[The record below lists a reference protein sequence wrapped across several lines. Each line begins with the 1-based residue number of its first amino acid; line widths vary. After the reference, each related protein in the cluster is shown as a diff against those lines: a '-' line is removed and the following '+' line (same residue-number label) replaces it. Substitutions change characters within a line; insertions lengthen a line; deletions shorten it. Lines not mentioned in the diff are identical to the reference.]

1 MNRVLEFEFLSPL
14 YIEGGKNTYE
24 EIENF
29 AYEYLRNREKEKAL
43 AEEGLIY
50 LFKEWLDLVSPADF
64 GDDEGEGVLV

>member
-1 MNRVLEFEFLSPL
+1 MNRVLEFYPPL
-14 YIEGGKNTYE
+14 YIEEGVNPYE
-24 EIENF
+24 EIESF
-29 AYEYLRNREKEKAL
+29 AYEYVRSKEKQKAL

>member
-1 MNRVLEFEFLSPL
+1 MNRVLEFDLSPL
-14 YIEGGKNTYE
+14 YIEGGVNTYE
-24 EIENF
+24 EIESF
-29 AYEYLRNREKEKAL
+29 AYEYLRNRGREKAL